1 MLKGKNIVWI
11 VVGVLVLLV
20 LASKRAAQAG
30 AEVAP
35 GSSGPPGHS
44 RHAPE
49 VTSSPPLSGPPRGA
63 PLPLS
68 TRELRDIMV
77 APKTRTGATAF

>member
-1 MLKGKNIVWI
+1 MLKGKNIIWV

-30 AEVAP
+30 GQVAP
-35 GSSGPPGHS
+35 GSSGPVAS
-44 RHAPE
+44 RHPPE
-49 VTSSPPLSGPPRGA
+49 VTGAPMLSGPPRTG
-63 PLPLS
+63 LPLS
-68 TRELRDIMV
+68 AGELRDIML